1 MKKAILIFLLLGNIT
16 PAYAEDVAGYVKV
29 DSSGNQIGQVIVCT
43 PSVCGDNNS
52 VYSKMTLLPGEQY
65 VIQSKADSKGNVAGI
80 NPTPETQ
87 LKVDVATNQF
97 TIVRTQEITPIVKKE
112 TVAVAPV
119 EQTQPTQPTQPT
131 VTYEPVTTMKV
142 KTTTVETFNPI
153 TEQPVTVVAKKVVI
167 EPVIDEPVDQW
178 WEQWFVDLAALE
190 DWFKNFFEGW
200 VFSW

>member
-1 MKKAILIFLLLGNIT
+1 MKKAILIFLLLGNIS
-16 PAYAEDVAGYVKV
+16 PAYAEDVAGWVKV

-43 PSVCGDNNS
+43 PSVCGDSNS
-52 VYSKMTLLPGEQY
+52 LYSKMTLQPGEQY

-80 NPTPETQ
+80 NPTPDTQ

-97 TIVRTQEITPIVKKE
+97 TIVRTQEITPVVKKE

-119 EQTQPTQPTQPT
+119 EQTQPTQPTEPT

-153 TEQPVTVVAKKVVI
+153 TEQPVTLVEKKVVI
-167 EPVIDEPVDQW
+167 EPVIDEPVDNW
-178 WEQWFVDLAALE
+178 WDQWFIDLAVLE
-190 DWFKNFFEGW
+190 EWFKNFFMW
-200 VFSW
+200 WLLP

>member
-16 PAYAEDVAGYVKV
+16 PAYAEDVAGWVKV

-43 PSVCGDNNS
+43 PSVCGDSNS
-52 VYSKMTLLPGEQY
+52 AYSKMTLQPGEQY

-87 LKVDVATNQF
+87 LKVDVTTNQF
-97 TIVRTQEITPIVKKE
+97 TIVRTQEITPVVKKE
-112 TVAVAPV
+112 TVAIAPV
-119 EQTQPTQPTQPT
+119 EQTQPTQPTEPT

-153 TEQPVTVVAKKVVI
+153 TEQPVTVVEKKVVI
-167 EPVIDEPVDQW
+167 EPVIDEPVDNW
-178 WEQWFVDLAALE
+178 WDQWFIDLAALE
-190 DWFKNFFEGW
+190 EWFKNFFMW
-200 VFSW
+200 WLLP

>member
-16 PAYAEDVAGYVKV
+16 PAYAEDVAGWVKV

-43 PSVCGDNNS
+43 PSVCGDSNS
-52 VYSKMTLLPGEQY
+52 AYSKMTLQPGEQY

-87 LKVDVATNQF
+87 LKVDVTTNQF
-97 TIVRTQEITPIVKKE
+97 TIVRTQEITPVVQKE

-119 EQTQPTQPTQPT
+119 EQTQPTQPTEPT

-153 TEQPVTVVAKKVVI
+153 TEQPVTVVEKKVVI
-167 EPVIDEPVDQW
+167 EPVIDEPVDNW
-178 WEQWFVDLAALE
+178 WDQWFIDLAALE
-190 DWFKNFFEGW
+190 EWFKNFFMW
-200 VFSW
+200 WLLP

>member
-16 PAYAEDVAGYVKV
+16 PAYAEDVAGWVKV

-43 PSVCGDNNS
+43 PSVCGDSNS
-52 VYSKMTLLPGEQY
+52 AYSKMTLQPGEQY
-65 VIQSKADSKGNVAGI
+65 VIQSKADSQGNVAGI

-87 LKVDVATNQF
+87 LKVDLTTNQF
-97 TIVRTQEITPIVKKE
+97 TIVRTQEITPVVKKE

-119 EQTQPTQPTQPT
+119 EQTQPTQPTEPT

-153 TEQPVTVVAKKVVI
+153 TEQPITVIEKKVVI
-167 EPVIDEPVDQW
+167 EPVIDEPVDNW
-178 WEQWFVDLAALE
+178 WDQWFIDLAALE
-190 DWFKNFFEGW
+190 LWFKTFFE
-200 VFSW
+200 SWLLP

>member
-1 MKKAILIFLLLGNIT
+1 MKKAILIFLLLANIT
-16 PAYAEDVAGYVKV
+16 PAYAEEVAGWVKV

-43 PSVCGDNNS
+43 PSVCGDSNS
-52 VYSKMTLLPGEQY
+52 AYSKMTLQPGEQY

-80 NPTPETQ
+80 NPTHETQ

-97 TIVRTQEITPIVKKE
+97 TIVRTQEITPVVKKE

-119 EQTQPTQPTQPT
+119 EQTQPTEPT

-153 TEQPVTVVAKKVVI
+153 TEQPVTVVEKKVVI
-167 EPVIDEPVDQW
+167 EPVIDEPVDNW
-178 WEQWFVDLAALE
+178 WDQWFIDLAALE
-190 DWFKNFFEGW
+190 EWFKNFFMWW
-200 VFSW
+200 VLP

>member
-1 MKKAILIFLLLGNIT
+1 MKKAILIFLLLANIT
-16 PAYAEDVAGYVKV
+16 PAYAEEVAGWVKV

-43 PSVCGDNNS
+43 PSVCGDSNS
-52 VYSKMTLLPGEQY
+52 AYSKMTLQPGEQY

-87 LKVDVATNQF
+87 LKVDVVSNQF
-97 TIVRTQEITPIVKKE
+97 TIVRTQEITPVVKKE

-119 EQTQPTQPTQPT
+119 EQTQPTEPT

-153 TEQPVTVVAKKVVI
+153 TEQPVTVVEKKVVI
-167 EPVIDEPVDQW
+167 EPVIDEPVDNW
-178 WEQWFVDLAALE
+178 WDQWFIDLAALE
-190 DWFKNFFEGW
+190 LWFKTFFE
-200 VFSW
+200 SWLLP